1 MRAPAR
7 LAWSMRRGS
16 SPSVLTY
23 AFCSPCVSPASQTTK
38 VEIDG
43 AEQVVHVYIRRGDVL
58 FARPDRCLSGRMITF
73 VLQQML
79 GVKVFGRVF
88 DEPDFRVMDG
98 CECMNPLRG
107 NDVVFTGMAGVRS
120 E

>member
-7 LAWSMRRGS
+7 LASSMRRGS

-43 AEQVVHVYIRRGDVL
+43 AEQVVHVYVRRGDVL

-79 GVKVFGRVF
+79 GVKRFGRVF
-88 DEPDFRVMDG
+88 DEPR
-98 CECMNPLRG
+98 E
-107 NDVVFTGMAGVRS
+107 
-120 E
+120 

>member
-79 GVKVFGRVF
+79 GVKSVWASF
-88 DEPDFRVMDG
+88 
-98 CECMNPLRG
+98 
-107 NDVVFTGMAGVRS
+107 
-120 E
+120 

>member
-7 LAWSMRRGS
+7 LASSMRRGS

-23 AFCSPCVSPASQTTK
+23 AFCPPCVSPASQTTK

-88 DEPDFRVMDG
+88 DEPRESR
-98 CECMNPLRG
+98 CECMNPLRLASLAASPFCWRKKG
-107 NDVVFTGMAGVRS
+107 R
-120 E
+120 

>member
-7 LAWSMRRGS
+7 SASSMRRGS

-23 AFCSPCVSPASQTTK
+23 AFCPPCVSPASQTTK

-43 AEQVVHVYIRRGDVL
+43 AEQVVHVYLRRGDVL

-88 DEPDFRVMDG
+88 DEPTG
-98 CECMNPLRG
+98 ISCCECMNPLRLASLG
-107 NDVVFTGMAGVRS
+107 RVPLLLAQKGEV
-120 E
+120 